1 MATFKTRADLAA
13 KGTLT
18 VVGLPFKT
26 GEKVEVTIKPI
37 EESQEEKERYPLRGK
52 PYKYDRPFDGVALD
66 EWEFQE

>member
-1 MATFKTRADLAA
+1 MATFKTKANIAA
-13 KGTLT
+13 NGTLT
-18 VVGLPFKT
+18 VVGLPFKS